1 MDFFHMQSHRDGV
14 GQSPPPGDGEFPFF
28 TAPFGVTS
36 RVLGRARQRGQYGDM
51 GWSEGAQGP
60 SLYPSGAHSPS
71 TPLCALRATSAL
83 RETDV
88 FAADCRCWRRLGTLL
103 LSEKSCGEGFEIG
116 LEWSAG
122 VGVPTSLFGLLP
134 DLVSVILVCTVE

>member
-1 MDFFHMQSHRDGV
+1 MV
-14 GQSPPPGDGEFPFF
+14 LVSPRLLGMESSPFF

-36 RVLGRARQRGQYGDM
+36 RVLGRARQRSQYGDT

-71 TPLCALRATSAL
+71 TPLCARPSVLRATSAL
-83 RETDV
+83 SETDM
-88 FAADCRCWRRLGTLL
+88 FAADCRCWRCLGTLP